1 MGTIEVQRNVRWS
14 CAGWL
19 FRWVLETLAAVVPA
33 SETSAKLREVIDEN
47 LGWLAL
53 DDLPLP
59 ERTKLRESIYSDLL
73 AQAEDYLP
81 ADYEGREGA
90 LNLVRELAQLAG
102 RSLDSTEPV

>member
-19 FRWVLETLAAVVPA
+19 FRWVLESLAAAAPG
-33 SETSAKLREVIDEN
+33 SEAAATIRLVIDEN
-47 LGWLAL
+47 LGWFAL

-59 ERTKLRESIYSDLL
+59 ERTKLRERMYSDLL
-73 AQAEDYLP
+73 AQAEAYFP

-90 LNLVRELAQLAG
+90 LNLVRELVHLSG
-102 RSLDSTEPV
+102 RALESTKPA